1 MCENP
6 IQSVPNWLN
15 ESFLQE
21 TLRNHF
27 KNDEINVINYNVRVV
42 AAKEGSKIYQII
54 VSFGVALEGEEVKYR
69 LKLTFFRHIF
79 L

>member
-6 IQSVPNWLN
+6 TKSVPNWLN
-15 ESFLQE
+15 EPFLQE

-42 AAKEGSKIYQII
+42 TAKGGNKIYQII
-54 VSFGVALEGEEVKYR
+54 VSFGVALEGEAVSYR
-69 LKLTFFRHIF
+69 
-79 L
+79 